1 LTVTQAER
9 EFQRTTRNGRNAYDL
24 EEELC
29 SRLQTMIDTGETLDG
44 FPNLDALAQ
53 PVAPPKPTPR
63 ARPSWLDE
71 NRGKPPKQPRSRGGT
86 PHLGGL
92 PEPQGPNLPLPK
104 GAGSRGG
111 SLGPTPSAT
120 PRDPSDTARA
130 RSDSS
135 GSNKKYFEEGVYSV
149 LHEWWAENIENPY
162 PDREERDRLCKET
175 GLTHKQLVDWFAN
188 RRKRSRVRAGEENT
202 GPQWRE
208 PGGGRWNSAGGTPR
222 EQRSRNESAA
232 PSGGGTPSLEAKPP
246 PEDNMAP
253 VNALLSELE
262 KTRKVVNGE
271 NQDPV
276 DYAKMPKL
284 IDMRQLP
291 TVPVSSP
298 NAADQAEKAAAE
310 QAAAAPQG
318 GTSSRARRE
327 RGL

>member
-1 LTVTQAER
+1 MTQAER
-9 EFQRTTRNGRNAYDL
+9 EFQRTTRNGRNAFDL

-44 FPNLDALAQ
+44 FPNLDVLTQVVA
-53 PVAPPKPTPR
+53 APPKPPNPR
-63 ARPSWLDE
+63 GRPSWLDE

-104 GAGSRGG
+104 GSGSRGG
-111 SLGPTPSAT
+111 SNGPTPSAT
-120 PRDPSDTARA
+120 PREDTGGATRA

-135 GSNKKYFEEGVYSV
+135 GSKKYFEEGVYSV

-222 EQRSRNESAA
+222 EQRSRNN
-232 PSGGGTPSLEAKPP
+232 SGGGTPSLDAKQA
-246 PEDNMAP
+246 PEGDNMAP

-276 DYAKMPKL
+276 DFAKMPKL

-291 TVPVSSP
+291 TNPVSPS
-298 NAADQAEKAAAE
+298 AGK
-310 QAAAAPQG
+310 G
-318 GTSSRARRE
+318 GTALETLREGRPRRDRE
-327 RGL
+327 A